1 MSAWLSEGDEVCTP
15 VAGARDAR
23 GLPWIGTTE
32 EAMGMDMS
40 HTSMGTAATVGCGG
54 TSGGGRAAAGREC
67 SRSSR
72 GGAEAGCVLG
82 SWPRHSAAAAVR
94 AASAASSIFVEGP
107 WRHLEG
113 VARELRRLSWRE
125 GGIWPG

>member
-40 HTSMGTAATVGCGG
+40 HTSMGTAATAGCGD
-54 TSGGGRAAAGREC
+54 TSGGGRAGWEC
-67 SRSSR
+67 VVIQLPLKQDS
-72 GGAEAGCVLG
+72 
-82 SWPRHSAAAAVR
+82 
-94 AASAASSIFVEGP
+94 
-107 WRHLEG
+107 
-113 VARELRRLSWRE
+113 
-125 GGIWPG
+125 